1 MPEINFSG
9 ILPDTKFFRVMR
21 ESETWRAIAN
31 VFFTVRTWS
40 RMTIWGDRV
49 RKALDNYFSYTNVSQ
64 LFLQFHGPMTILLQT
79 RAGRLR
85 DVLTIRDINEI
96 ADAPAGAL
104 QSALTSLKNEENTS
118 HSDQKAISIP
128 VTNKPPHMSLASVGR
143 NGKVKFELA
152 EESPPTPR

>member
-1 MPEINFSG
+1 
-9 ILPDTKFFRVMR
+9 
-21 ESETWRAIAN
+21 
-31 VFFTVRTWS
+31 
-40 RMTIWGDRV
+40 
-49 RKALDNYFSYTNVSQ
+49 
-64 LFLQFHGPMTILLQT
+64 MTILLQT